1 MYTCSL
7 GSSSSST
14 RYRVYIVD
22 TTTLPHSTTTS
33 CLVLLRTWGACIHRL
48 EVPSLIH

>member
-7 GSSSSST
+7 GGSSSSST

-22 TTTLPHSTTTS
+22 TTIPHSTTTS
-33 CLVLLRTWGACIHRL
+33 CLVLLRTWGACIHW
-48 EVPSLIH
+48 